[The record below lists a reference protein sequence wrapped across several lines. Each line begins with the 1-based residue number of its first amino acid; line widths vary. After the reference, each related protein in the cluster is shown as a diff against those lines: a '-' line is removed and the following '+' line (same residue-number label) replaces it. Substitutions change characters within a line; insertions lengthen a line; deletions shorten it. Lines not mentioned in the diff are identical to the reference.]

1 MLTFETAAIQG
12 SSAIVEKLTVWTIP
26 LHTKGQH

>member
-12 SSAIVEKLTVWTIP
+12 VAGIIDKLTVCATHWP
-26 LHTKGQH
+26 LSDSH